1 MAFDSHFQIQGRRHI
16 KVVTIS
22 SGIGWLANVF
32 QWLMSKLFKRYFPR
46 DYRQVPDYGIFLSTM
61 HSCWDGFRRYKFV
74 AFKSYSHD
82 VSERA
87 LESILKSNYHVFYLR
102 GSDNREAIWST
113 DYKRI
118 LEDLVATKDRKIGIS
133 DDPIFLALLESFGCE
148 IICKQGAERNVSR
161 GMEHAIHD
169 LRIMANASTIT
180 SSNYSSFADG

>member
-1 MAFDSHFQIQGRRHI
+1 MAVKLGNRVQDKKDVWRRVRRSTHGKNLLRFTLVFIQGSNMVMRFLLVRWTWKSTSVYRIDRNVNPYKLVVFWPRDSKCRMAFDSHFQIQGRRHI

-82 VSERA
+82 V
-87 LESILKSNYHVFYLR
+87 
-102 GSDNREAIWST
+102 
-113 DYKRI
+113 
-118 LEDLVATKDRKIGIS
+118 
-133 DDPIFLALLESFGCE
+133 
-148 IICKQGAERNVSR
+148 
-161 GMEHAIHD
+161 
-169 LRIMANASTIT
+169 
-180 SSNYSSFADG
+180 